1 MIYTKNGDGGYSK
14 NVKNYSY
21 QKDNVM
27 FELLGTMD
35 ELSSIMGLAK
45 AEASS
50 LIGEVIEAYQKEFIL
65 FNGYIAG
72 GSRFD
77 TKSAVERM
85 EALID
90 AYSKK
95 VTLSN
100 EFTVSGATKAG
111 AYLDVARTVARRAER
126 IAVKANKIFMIN
138 KDDLPYFNRLSDLLY
153 MLARY
158 EDQTAKP
165 VIHSMKSVTADNIL
179 INTDTLTL
187 KNADALIESVMEKA
201 RETGVLA
208 VCAVCDIGG
217 NLIALKRDNDAY
229 IASIK
234 IAQDKAYTAVS
245 LKMPTYK
252 LENLTKPGEP
262 LYGIQH
268 QDNRIV
274 VFGGGVPLYSGGK
287 IIGGF
292 GVSGGT
298 LEQDTFLGDYA
309 DKLFNK

>member
-1 MIYTKNGDGGYSK
+1 
-14 NVKNYSY
+14 
-21 QKDNVM
+21 
-27 FELLGTMD
+27 
-35 ELSSIMGLAK
+35 
-45 AEASS
+45 
-50 LIGEVIEAYQKEFIL
+50 
-65 FNGYIAG
+65 
-72 GSRFD
+72 
-77 TKSAVERM
+77 
-85 EALID
+85 
-90 AYSKK
+90 
-95 VTLSN
+95 
-100 EFTVSGATKAG
+100 
-111 AYLDVARTVARRAER
+111 
-126 IAVKANKIFMIN
+126 MIN

-153 MLARY
+153 ILARY
-158 EDQTAKP
+158 EDMTAVPK
-165 VIHSMKSVTADNIL
+165 VQSNITVTADNHNL
-179 INTDTLTL
+179 NTNAFDL
-187 KNADALIESVMEKA
+187 KAADALIENVLAKA

-208 VCAVCDIGG
+208 VCAVCDAGG

-252 LENLTKPGEP
+252 LENLTKPGDS

-274 VFGGGVPLYSGGK
+274 VFGGGIPLYKDGK
-287 IIGGF
+287 IVGGF

>member
-14 NVKNYSY
+14 NLKNFSY
-21 QKDNVM
+21 QKDNIM

-35 ELSSIMGLAK
+35 ELSSNLGLAK
-45 AEASS
+45 VEASNMT
-50 LIGEVIEAYQKEFIL
+50 GELLNAYQKELIDL
-65 FNGYIAG
+65 NGYIAG
-72 GSRFD
+72 GKKFD
-77 TKSAVERM
+77 TKSAVLRM
-85 EALID
+85 ETLID

-95 VTLSN
+95 VPLQN
-100 EFTVSGATKAG
+100 EFSVSGSTKAG

-153 MLARY
+153 ILARY
-158 EDQTAKP
+158 EDMTVAPKVQSNIT
-165 VIHSMKSVTADNIL
+165 VTADNHNL
-179 INTDTLTL
+179 SANAFDL
-187 KNADALIESVMEKA
+187 KTADALIENVLAKA

-208 VCAVCDIGG
+208 VCAVCDAGG

-252 LENLTKPGEP
+252 LENLTKPGDS

-274 VFGGGVPLYSGGK
+274 VFGGGVPLYKDGR
-287 IIGGF
+287 IVGGF